1 MYLRAGNE
9 TAEKTAFLEEP
20 IRQRV
25 VLPVC
30 RQ

>member
-1 MYLRAGNE
+1 MYLHVGNE
-9 TAEKTAFLEEP
+9 TAEKTAFLEES